1 MKTSILKSISLLIN
15 LSYSVLAEIESCS
28 YRNKSPAETASHITP
43 LLHKFLPLSA
53 NTSSPSGAADRRLKN
68 ERQKDHYSH
77 FILRLAFSA
86 TEDLR
91 RRFVR
96 AETMLF
102 RFRFLQDDSRE
113 RRAFIESLNLNW
125 EPVGDEERHE
135 LSDRLLSGTPGLRR
149 VDEEVWYK
157 VDWES
162 VPELVERRGVF
173 LAKGKAYVPGREQ
186 LSIVLAEFSAR
197 LERALEV
204 SLKDCTSRTA
214 G

>member
-1 MKTSILKSISLLIN
+1 
-15 LSYSVLAEIESCS
+15 
-28 YRNKSPAETASHITP
+28 
-43 LLHKFLPLSA
+43 
-53 NTSSPSGAADRRLKN
+53 
-68 ERQKDHYSH
+68 
-77 FILRLAFSA
+77 
-86 TEDLR
+86 
-91 RRFVR
+91 
-96 AETMLF
+96 MLF

-125 EPVGDEERHE
+125 EAVGDEERHE
-135 LSDRLLSGTPGLRR
+135 LADRLLSGTSGLRR
-149 VDEEVWYK
+149 VDEESWYK

-162 VPELVERRGVF
+162 VPELVERRAVF

-204 SLKDCTSRTA
+204 WIPRICLFVWFLAAWSLTYCYIVDKSRPTTSGR